1 MTSDRIRNIVL
12 LLFWLIAMLPVLV
25 LASIPVS
32 NAAQGMLGIAA
43 LVIVLLLKHF
53 AGNIICRISMMS
65 VASVIA
71 LRYWIWRVTSTLPDP
86 GLNASFVLAIALL
99 VVETYSILVFFL
111 NAFITADPVERAL
124 PPRVEPENLPTVDIL
139 VPSYNEPTEM
149 LAVTLSAARNM
160 IYPARLRTVV
170 LCDDGGTDQRCNS
183 PNAELAAKS
192 KARRAELQALCAE
205 LGVVYSTRAR
215 NEHAKAGNMSAALAK
230 LNGDLVVVFDADH
243 VPSRDFLARTVGY
256 FVEDPKL
263 FLVQTPHF
271 FINKDPIERNLDLKC
286 PPENEMFYGKIHPG
300 LDRWGG
306 AFFCGSAALLRRKA
320 LDSVGGF
327 AGETITEDA
336 ETALEIHSKGWRSIY
351 LDRAMI
357 AGLQPETFAS
367 FIQQRGRWASGMMQM
382 FMLKNPLFRPGL
394 KPFQRLCYLNSM
406 AFWLFPLVRMTY
418 LLAPLAY
425 LFFSIEIFVTTFRE
439 AMAYTLSYM
448 AVSLLVQNAVF
459 SRHRWPLISE
469 VYEIAQ
475 APYLAGAII
484 RTILRPR
491 GAKFNVTAK
500 DETLV
505 EDYISPVSGLLVG
518 LFFLMLAG
526 VVALI
531 VRWIAY
537 PGDHSVLSVVGTWA
551 IINFLLVSLSLRAV
565 SEKQQRRS
573 SPRVAMHEAG
583 FVRWEGSG
591 EKMLPVEVYDAST
604 SGLRMRMVG
613 LPQEP
618 GSRMVVK
625 GDEVVFRPSFPHAP
639 HLEREVRA
647 LVRAVFNETGN
658 GIGIGLQYL
667 PEQPMIVREAVAQ
680 LLFGSSE
687 NWLEIRQ
694 RSRRHKGLLAGLFY
708 VLWLTLSSFP
718 KTIGDFV
725 REPARR
731 RRSALYE
738 KQSPRPAHLIT
749 FSADFDAE
757 EYRLANDRLAPE
769 AFIGAEKPQ

>member
-1 MTSDRIRNIVL
+1 MRSVDIRNML
-12 LLFWLIAMLPVLV
+12 LLVLWLTALAPVVV
-25 LASIPVS
+25 LASVPAS
-32 NAAQGMLGIAA
+32 NAAQGMLGLAA
-43 LVIVLLLKHF
+43 LVLVILFKPF
-53 AGNIICRISMMS
+53 AENIICRIALMS
-65 VASVIA
+65 VASIIV

-86 GLNASFVLAIALL
+86 GLNISFVLAIMLL

-111 NAFITADPVERAL
+111 NAFITADPVERGL
-124 PPRVEPENLPTVDIL
+124 PPRVKTEDLPSVDIL

-160 IYPARLRTVV
+160 IYPTRLRTVV

-183 PNAELAAKS
+183 PDAELAARS
-192 KARRAELQALCAE
+192 KARRAELQALCEE
-205 LGVVYSTRAR
+205 LGVVYSTRAK
-215 NEHAKAGNMSAALAK
+215 NEHAKAGNMSAALAR
-230 LNGDLVVVFDADH
+230 LNGDLVTVFDADH

-286 PPENEMFYGKIHPG
+286 PPENEMFYGRIHPG

-306 AFFCGSAALLRRKA
+306 AFFCGSADVLRRKA
-320 LDSVGGF
+320 LDFVGGF

-336 ETALEIHSKGWRSIY
+336 ETALEIHSKGWRSLY

-382 FMLKNPLFRPGL
+382 FMLKNPILRPGL
-394 KPFQRLCYLNSM
+394 GLFQRLCYLNSM

-425 LFFSIEIFVTTFRE
+425 LFFGVEIFVTTFRE
-439 AMAYTLSYM
+439 AMTYTLSYM

-459 SRHRWPLISE
+459 ARYRWPLISE
-469 VYEIAQ
+469 VYEVAQ

-505 EDYISPVSGLLVG
+505 EDYISPVAGPLIG
-518 LFFLMLAG
+518 LFLLMFAG
-526 VVALI
+526 IVALV

-551 IINFLLVSLSLRAV
+551 VINFLLVSLSLRAV

-573 SPRVAMHEAG
+573 SPRVGMREAG
-583 FVRWEGSG
+583 VVRWQGSG
-591 EKMLPVEVYDAST
+591 EKMLPVEVYDVST

-613 LPQEP
+613 LPQGP
-618 GSRMVVK
+618 GTRMVLK
-625 GDEVVFRPSFPHAP
+625 GDEVVFRPTFAHAP

-647 LVRAVFNETGN
+647 VVRSVFNEAGG
-658 GIGIGLQYL
+658 GIGIGAQFV
-667 PEQPMIVREAVAQ
+667 PDQPMIVREAVAQ

-694 RSRRHKGLLAGLFY
+694 RSRRRKGLIAGLGY
-708 VLWLTLSSFP
+708 ILWLTLSSFP
-718 KTIGDFV
+718 KTVGDFM

-731 RRSALYE
+731 RRAALFA
-738 KQSPRPAHLIT
+738 KQSPKPAHLIT
-749 FSADFDAE
+749 FGADFDSE
-757 EYRLANDRLAPE
+757 EYRLTEAQLSPE
-769 AFIGAEKPQ
+769 AFIGVEKPQ